1 MLDLALNHVEELK
14 FLFRKIWFDDKYK
27 FYNFD
32 MYHSD
37 FEISTDTQGAHQLVS
52 VDGEGNVIGYICY
65 SIARQTLNVGDLEII
80 NFTDDIYTFGSDM
93 KRVFKDIFEKFHFRK
108 LSFSVVVGNPIEPQ
122 YDKLIKKYG
131 GRIVGIQEAQTKLID
146 NKYYDVKL
154 YEILEDQYYNAKA
167 LRKEE
172 K

>member
-14 FLFRKIWFDDKYK
+14 SLFRKIWFDDKYK

-32 MYHSD
+32 RYYAD
-37 FEISTDTQGAHQLVS
+37 VEICTNTWESHQFVS
-52 VDGEGNVIGYICY
+52 VDGEGNVIGYIGY
-65 SIARQTLNVGDLEII
+65 TINRQTLNANNLEII

-93 KRVFKDIFEKFHFRK
+93 KKAFKDIFEKFRLHK
-108 LSFSVVVGNPIEPQ
+108 LSFSVVVGNPIESQ
-122 YDKLIKKYG
+122 YDRLIEKYG
-131 GRIVGIQEAQTKLID
+131 GRIVGIQKAQTKLID

-154 YEILEDQYYNAKA
+154 YEILADQYYNAKA

>member
-1 MLDLALNHVEELK
+1 
-14 FLFRKIWFDDKYK
+14 
-27 FYNFD
+27 
-32 MYHSD
+32 
-37 FEISTDTQGAHQLVS
+37 
-52 VDGEGNVIGYICY
+52 
-65 SIARQTLNVGDLEII
+65 
-80 NFTDDIYTFGSDM
+80 M

>member
-14 FLFRKIWFDDKYK
+14 SLFRKIWFDDKYK

-32 MYHSD
+32 MYYAD
-37 FEISTDTQGAHQLVS
+37 VEICTNTWESHQFVS
-52 VDGEGNVIGYICY
+52 VDGEGNVIGYIGY
-65 SIARQTLNVGDLEII
+65 TINRQTLNANNLEII

-93 KRVFKDIFEKFHFRK
+93 KKAFKDIFEKFRLHK
-108 LSFSVVVGNPIEPQ
+108 LSFSVVVGNPIESQ
-122 YDKLIKKYG
+122 YDRLIEKYG
-131 GRIVGIQEAQTKLID
+131 GRIVGIQKAQTKLID

-154 YEILEDQYYNAKA
+154 YEILADQHYNAKA